1 MIGRTRKHGVCGN
14 PAGCEIGG
22 VERNPALRRDR
33 ADAHV
38 HPIENGAAG
47 RRPRDMEGASRRLAV
62 DFAVETDVGVER
74 ASEICGVGLH
84 IETRNVAP
92 EQGGIADRD
101 LRRRIGQRERARHMR
116 RDLAAS
122 RRALVALRQLG
133 NRHQNG
139 EVGEF
144 RRRCAVDAGARVR
157 SSYMEIGKPES
168 PIRVESRAPG

>member
-1 MIGRTRKHGVCGN
+1 MIGRTRKHGACGN

-22 VERNPALRRDR
+22 VERNLALRRDR

-38 HPIENGAAG
+38 HPIENGTAG
-47 RRPRDMEGASRRLAV
+47 RRPRDMERASRRLAV

-74 ASEICGVGLH
+74 ASEICGVGLR
-84 IETRNVAP
+84 IEARNVAP
-92 EQGGIADRD
+92 EQGGM
-101 LRRRIGQRERARHMR
+101 RIEIGRRERARHMR

-144 RRRCAVDAGARVR
+144 RRRCAVESMRALAFGPAALTFDSAGICKLAL
-157 SSYMEIGKPES
+157 
-168 PIRVESRAPG
+168 A